1 MHKFA
6 SRLLFVL
13 GIFLT
18 GCAANVKYTDMSPP
32 VTATIGD
39 HRVTV
44 HLGTDLSNSAT
55 YVRPRKKVVEG
66 TIYVSGRRSL
76 RAEKR
81 EFVVRLRKS
90 ITSQSIVVVWV
101 QPDGGLIPL
110 PLQH

>member
-6 SRLLFVL
+6 SRLLLLL

-18 GCAANVKYTDMSPP
+18 GCAANVKYTDMNPP

-44 HLGTDLSNSAT
+44 YLGKDLTNPAPWI
-55 YVRPRKKVVEG
+55 RPSKKVVEG
-66 TIYVSGRRSL
+66 TIYVSGRRSK
-76 RAEKR
+76 REQKR

>member
-1 MHKFA
+1 MNKFA
-6 SRLLFVL
+6 SASLLIL

-32 VTATIGD
+32 TTATIGE

-44 HLGTDLSNSAT
+44 HLGSDLSNPAP
-55 YVRPRKKVVEG
+55 YVRPSKKVVEG
-66 TIYVSGRRSL
+66 TIYVSGRRS
-76 RAEKR
+76 KR
-81 EFVVRLRKS
+81 VQNRELVVRLRKS